1 MFAPSA
7 YTFANIISG
16 AIRLGREAFQA
27 KVLRDVRDQDL
38 EVLIPADMPLTLRD
52 NDPPGGL
59 AQRQRNW
66 CASWVRQKGAWA
78 EGQPYAGVFKTQNGE
93 LVLSEFTNQPVIDP
107 DNAHLLDDAM
117 EDLIVEARL
126 RAAQGETDSRRVH
139 AAVMRYHHKNWADE
153 NASSPWGLFFAE
165 VVDTG
170 FDLLKNNPGLLSGG
184 GKAHAMFR
192 ALAPNLADAFNADE
206 DGGRTSTKLANA
218 FAEASLTTLV
228 NSPDLVA
235 SEEHWKP
242 LVHGVLKPLQ
252 QEVKVSGASVLFS
265 AEGRLRE
272 LMTGPIAHNALSAI
286 SAQHQGF
293 LKGAFGEQRILG
305 EIARQTLG
313 VVASTDP
320 KTFHARKI
328 FSAEGAAAVFKS
340 ALNVASERPELFA
353 LKSLSDSG
361 QGAMGEFV
369 RDIAV
374 AITDAPRPFGVRD
387 GLAPAVASAAL
398 KSAEVYAAARF
409 RTPDGEEAELGVK
422 VAQHL
427 VSDVLAGFKGALTH
441 DNRDLLA
448 NLFSR
453 SEALDVL
460 QIVMEHVAQS
470 PNLSFGQNTNRAA
483 KSAAATLATAI
494 ATDKAGLLS
503 GKDWRSIMV
512 VALRTELKNPGSLFS
527 DASEG
532 DQPERTVAV
541 KLIKRLIDA
550 SLKSKAPG
558 GVMFGETL
566 SEAIRATLHAAGSG
580 ALAAFETDEDF
591 DAHLTGLDT
600 LVARLNGL
608 AASRTAAN
616 AISADDWVTI
626 YTHFL
631 AHALAAGAAA
641 FDDVGDDDLFAA
653 LTAPIPIARA

>member
-16 AIRLGREAFQA
+16 AIRLGRQAFQA

-38 EVLIPADMPLTLRD
+38 EVLIPADMPLTPRE
-52 NDPPGGL
+52 NDAPGSV

-66 CASWVRQKGAWA
+66 CAAWVRQKGTWA
-78 EGQPYAGVFKTQNGE
+78 DGQPYAGVFKMRNGQLE
-93 LVLSEFTNQPVIDP
+93 LNEFTDQPIIDP

-117 EDLIVEARL
+117 EELIIENRL
-126 RAAQGETDSRRVH
+126 RAGGDVDARRAH
-139 AAVMRYHHKNWADE
+139 NHLMCYHHKHWADE

-184 GKAHAMFR
+184 GKAHALFR
-192 ALAPNLADAFNADE
+192 AMAPNLADAFSAD
-206 DGGRTSTKLANA
+206 DTGQRTSTKLANA

-242 LVHGVLKPLQ
+242 LVQGVLKPLQ
-252 QEVKVSGASVLFS
+252 QEVQTSGASVLFS
-265 AEGRLRE
+265 AEGRLRD
-272 LMTGPIAHNALSAI
+272 LMTGPIAHNALTAI
-286 SAQHQGF
+286 STQHQGF
-293 LKGAFGEQRILG
+293 LKGAFGEERILG

-320 KTFHARKI
+320 KTFRARKI
-328 FSAEGAAAVFKS
+328 FTAEGAAVVFKS
-340 ALNVASERPELFA
+340 ALSVASERPELFA
-353 LKSLSDSG
+353 LKGLTEAG

-369 RDIAV
+369 RNIADT
-374 AITDAPRPFGVRD
+374 ISDAPRPFGVRD

-398 KSAEVYAAARF
+398 KGAEVYAATHF
-409 RTPDGEEAELGVK
+409 RTPDGEEVELGVK

-427 VSDVLAGFKGALTH
+427 VNDVLSGFKGALEQG
-441 DNRDLLA
+441 DRDMFA

-470 PNLSFGQNTNRAA
+470 PSLSFGKNTNRAA
-483 KSAAATLATAI
+483 KSVASTLATAI

-503 GKDWRSIMV
+503 GSDWRSIMV
-512 VALRTELKNPGSLFS
+512 VALRTELKNPGSLLS
-527 DASEG
+527 DPSGGEEP
-532 DQPERTVAV
+532 QRTVAV
-541 KLIKRLIDA
+541 KLVKRLIDA

-566 SEAIRATLHAAGSG
+566 SEAIRATLHAAGAG
-580 ALAAFETDEDF
+580 ALAAFENDADF
-591 DAHLTGLDT
+591 DTHLTGLDT
-600 LVARLNGL
+600 LVARLNTL
-608 AASRTAAN
+608 ASSRSATN

-631 AHALAAGAAA
+631 AHALASGANA
-641 FDDVGDDDLFAA
+641 FDDVTDDDLLAA
-653 LTAPIPIARA
+653 LTAPIPIARV

>member
-27 KVLRDVRDQDL
+27 KVLRDVREQDL
-38 EVLIPADMPLTLRD
+38 EVLIPAEMPLTPRE
-52 NDPPGGL
+52 NDPPGGV

-66 CASWVRQKGAWA
+66 CSAWVRQKGTWA
-78 EGQPYAGVFKTQNGE
+78 EGQPYAGVFKMRNGQLE
-93 LVLSEFTNQPVIDP
+93 LNEFTEQPIIDP
-107 DNAHLLDDAM
+107 DHAHLLDDAL
-117 EDLIVEARL
+117 EELIIESRL
-126 RAAQGETDSRRVH
+126 RAGGDVDSQRAHAQL
-139 AAVMRYHHKNWADE
+139 MCYHHKNWADE

-184 GKAHAMFR
+184 GKAHALFR
-192 ALAPNLADAFNADE
+192 AMAPNLADAFSANDN
-206 DGGRTSTKLANA
+206 GVRTSTKLANA

-235 SEEHWKP
+235 SEDHWKP

-252 QEVKVSGASVLFS
+252 QEVQVSGASVLFS

-286 SAQHQGF
+286 ADQHQGF
-293 LKGAFGEQRILG
+293 LKGALGEERILG

-328 FSAEGAAAVFKS
+328 FSAEGAAVVFKS
-340 ALNVASERPELFA
+340 ALSVASERPELFA
-353 LKSLSDSG
+353 LKSLTGAG
-361 QGAMGEFV
+361 QSAMGEFV
-369 RDIAV
+369 RNIANT
-374 AITDAPRPFGVRD
+374 ITDAPRPFGARD

-398 KSAEVYAAARF
+398 KGAEVYAATHF
-409 RTPDGEEAELGVK
+409 RTPDGEEPELGVK

-427 VSDVLAGFKGALTH
+427 VSDVLSGFKGALGQG
-441 DNRDLLA
+441 DQNLFA

-470 PNLSFGQNTNRAA
+470 PNLSFGMNANRAA
-483 KSAAATLATAI
+483 KSVASTLATAI

-503 GKDWRSIMV
+503 GSDWRSILV
-512 VALRTELKNPGSLFS
+512 VAMRTELKNPGSLLS
-527 DASEG
+527 DTSEG
-532 DQPERTVAV
+532 KEPERTVAV

-566 SEAIRATLHAAGSG
+566 SEAIRATLHAAGAG
-580 ALAAFETDEDF
+580 ALSAFENDADF
-591 DAHLTGLDT
+591 DNHLTGLDT
-600 LVARLNGL
+600 LVARLNSL
-608 AASRTAAN
+608 AASRNAAT

-631 AHALAAGAAA
+631 AHGLAAGAGA
-641 FDDVGDDDLFAA
+641 FDEVSDDDLMAA
-653 LTAPIPIARA
+653 LTAPIPIARI